1 MRIVSINY
9 FFTSMRTIINFLL
22 LISLS
27 VTLLCCWG
35 GFSEDRSCTLTKSD
49 SLKIIQEIFEITNIF
64 AKSNN
69 ELDVKSMVK
78 CWHFEN
84 PDFIGVEN
92 TLFVNSEGLY
102 ERLANFYKTRVDS
115 TNITWMKRD
124 IIPLS
129 SVSAHLYG
137 EYELYIKGKDG
148 QEKNTYVYYS
158 ALFTKIEGIW
168 GVLRIQESYK

>member
-1 MRIVSINY
+1 
-9 FFTSMRTIINFLL
+9 
-22 LISLS
+22 
-27 VTLLCCWG
+27 
-35 GFSEDRSCTLTKSD
+35 
-49 SLKIIQEIFEITNIF
+49 
-64 AKSNN
+64 
-69 ELDVKSMVK
+69 
-78 CWHFEN
+78 
-84 PDFIGVEN
+84 
-92 TLFVNSEGLY
+92 
-102 ERLANFYKTRVDS
+102 
-115 TNITWMKRD
+115 MKRD